1 MVLFMVIWLKK
12 RRRKK
17 KRGPINRRKSHKEAE
32 SVNFMTTL
40 SFCQEETRNPSNV
53 AVINRQNSPFSR
65 LS

>member
-12 RRRKK
+12 RKK
-17 KRGPINRRKSHKEAE
+17 ERPHKLMKSHKEAE

-40 SFCQEETRNPSNV
+40 SFCQEGTEIP
-53 AVINRQNSPFSR
+53 PML

>member
-12 RRRKK
+12 REKK
-17 KRGPINRRKSHKEAE
+17 ERSHKQRKSHKEAE

-40 SFCQEETRNPSNV
+40 SFRQEGTGIP
-53 AVINRQNSPFSR
+53 PML

>member
-12 RRRKK
+12 RKERSHKQT
-17 KRGPINRRKSHKEAE
+17 KSHKEAE

-40 SFCQEETRNPSNV
+40 SLCQEGTGIPLNI
-53 AVINRQNSPFSR
+53 AVISRQNSPFSR